1 VVAIVR
7 LKTASVK
14 AEIGVRIAKCRSR
27 LMAEY
32 GFMKSKQDVGWL
44 DKVFT
49 AIRRHWRN
57 KNACKRPRQAQP
69 A

>member
-32 GFMKSKQDVGWL
+32 GFMKSKQDVGCF
-44 DKVFT
+44 DKLVA
-49 AIRRHWRN
+49 AIHRHWRN
-57 KNACKRPRQAQP
+57 KNAHKRPRQAHP